1 MASWSEKIG
10 ATLGGLLKNHRGEL
24 FQEVDDVYHARKKGW
39 HVKVAPAYA
48 RSGYKLGIS
57 ALKLKPM
64 AFDTEEKAIV
74 HTLAVLYSHDAH
86 KNQLS
91 TLPSDWQTLVKDR
104 LAEMAKQS
112 QECTQ
117 HNSTLFDTCKALELR
132 VNQLTTELQTAQRFL
147 EENDSASTRHLLQ

>member
-1 MASWSEKIG
+1 MSEEVRAQQAQREKYKNE
-10 ATLGGLLKNHRGEL
+10 LGLHEHWRAQYFEEREQLRDEAKQLRIDNALL
-24 FQEVDDVYHARKKGW
+24 
-39 HVKVAPAYA
+39 
-48 RSGYKLGIS
+48 
-57 ALKLKPM
+57 
-64 AFDTEEKAIV
+64 
-74 HTLAVLYSHDAH
+74 
-86 KNQLS
+86 
-91 TLPSDWQTLVKDR
+91 KDR